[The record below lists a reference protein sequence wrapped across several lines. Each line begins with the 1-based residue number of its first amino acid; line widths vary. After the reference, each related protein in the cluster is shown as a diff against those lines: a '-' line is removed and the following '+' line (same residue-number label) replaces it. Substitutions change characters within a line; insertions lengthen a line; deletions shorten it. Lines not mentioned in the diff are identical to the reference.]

1 MNSPEFLPLAII
13 GRGCHL
19 PQAGSLTE
27 YWGVIQNDLPTI
39 GEVPLARFDRDLLY
53 DPQPG
58 TELKSYCARACLVEH
73 VSSDR
78 RRDLPAAWKQHPELM
93 FQDLLAVTREAC
105 QDAGTEAEALSGR
118 RGGVYIGNTR
128 GGPLV
133 GEISFAMAIEQVTK
147 FVDEVAAAGGLE
159 RARVARWKQRLID
172 SVRAEYS
179 WRRAEPLPTLG
190 AAVGALAMLELLGWS
205 GPAFAFNAACA
216 SSLQA
221 LHAAALALQSG
232 QIDLAV
238 AAGASQFNSD
248 SLQLFSRAGTLSGT
262 DTRPFDDRADGL
274 IIGEG
279 IVVLLLKR
287 LTDAVRDGDRIHGVI
302 RGLGLASD
310 GKGKSLWAPRK
321 EGQCLAIERAYREP
335 VSRRRIQYLEA
346 HATSTQ
352 VGDATE
358 LEALAESFAEL
369 RDLGRR
375 LPIGSVKANIGHTLE
390 AAGLCGL
397 LKVLLCMEHQV
408 IPSHRRIETLNKKIP
423 WQQIPIFVPD
433 ENSPWGE
440 DEQGQRWGAV
450 NSFGIGG
457 LNAHVVLQSGNVVE
471 PKPVSV
477 RGGAAARAAS
487 QSAMTVLAHPAPVRV
502 AVVGAGCVL
511 PGALNFPAFRQ
522 AILESR
528 GSVIEPPVDRW
539 LAGPDSQSSW
549 AQGPL
554 RPRGGFVQGFQY
566 DWKRHKL
573 PPKQIATASP
583 LQFMILE
590 AVDEALRG
598 TGLLES
604 PEKRRRTGV
613 VAATNYGNDFNT
625 QLQIVLRVPEICL
638 RLRNLLR
645 DDQLPGEQADQIAQ
659 RFRRLVMEKLPA
671 YVDETGSF
679 TNSSLASRITKTFDL
694 MGGAVALDARF
705 AGSAAALSYC
715 AQQLHLTDNEFMVC
729 VGAQQEMG
737 PGKYEYWHD
746 WGWLPATEAAAA
758 DHDGVYPGEGVVA
771 FLLQKL
777 GAAQTPIVRPIA
789 WLHAVDCAAQGDPEL
804 TAREVWQRVGEAAA
818 NSLDSQASR
827 VVSAAPRFTPV
838 RAACDGALR
847 RGIRLENA
855 QGSEKLQPE
864 LQTVVD
870 QFGHQ
875 AATSGLVELLAGIA
889 LESVRELDTHVKR
902 RV

>member
-205 GPAFAFNAACA
+205 GPACAFNAACA

-471 PKPVSV
+471 PKTVSV
-477 RGGAAARAAS
+477 RAGAAARAAS
-487 QSAMTVLAHPAPVRV
+487 QSAMTVLARPAPVRV

-511 PGALNFPAFRQ
+511 PG
-522 AILESR
+522 
-528 GSVIEPPVDRW
+528 
-539 LAGPDSQSSW
+539 
-549 AQGPL
+549 
-554 RPRGGFVQGFQY
+554 
-566 DWKRHKL
+566 
-573 PPKQIATASP
+573 
-583 LQFMILE
+583 
-590 AVDEALRG
+590 
-598 TGLLES
+598 
-604 PEKRRRTGV
+604 
-613 VAATNYGNDFNT
+613 
-625 QLQIVLRVPEICL
+625 
-638 RLRNLLR
+638 
-645 DDQLPGEQADQIAQ
+645 
-659 RFRRLVMEKLPA
+659 
-671 YVDETGSF
+671 
-679 TNSSLASRITKTFDL
+679 
-694 MGGAVALDARF
+694 
-705 AGSAAALSYC
+705 
-715 AQQLHLTDNEFMVC
+715 
-729 VGAQQEMG
+729 
-737 PGKYEYWHD
+737 
-746 WGWLPATEAAAA
+746 
-758 DHDGVYPGEGVVA
+758 
-771 FLLQKL
+771 
-777 GAAQTPIVRPIA
+777 
-789 WLHAVDCAAQGDPEL
+789 
-804 TAREVWQRVGEAAA
+804 
-818 NSLDSQASR
+818 
-827 VVSAAPRFTPV
+827 
-838 RAACDGALR
+838 
-847 RGIRLENA
+847 
-855 QGSEKLQPE
+855 
-864 LQTVVD
+864 
-870 QFGHQ
+870 
-875 AATSGLVELLAGIA
+875 
-889 LESVRELDTHVKR
+889 
-902 RV
+902 